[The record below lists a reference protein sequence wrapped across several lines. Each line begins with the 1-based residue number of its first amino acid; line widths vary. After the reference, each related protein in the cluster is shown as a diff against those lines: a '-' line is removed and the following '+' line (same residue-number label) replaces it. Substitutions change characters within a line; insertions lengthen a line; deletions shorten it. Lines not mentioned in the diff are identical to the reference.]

1 MMKDI
6 INITI
11 LPMGNACNN
20 DGNVNGAGFGN
31 QSSGNSGLI
40 DDSTM
45 VMPDFNDMRSLISKK
60 VSDLDLDV
68 TRSTRGVNSSD
79 VSLILPA
86 AKNIPPNLII
96 RYFLIYSFY
105 IEKYR

>member
-1 MMKDI
+1 
-6 INITI
+6 
-11 LPMGNACNN
+11 MGNACSN
-20 DGNVNGAGFGN
+20 DDSVNGGGFGN
-31 QSSGNSGLI
+31 QTSGNTALI

-60 VSDLDLDV
+60 VNDLDLDV
-68 TRSTRGVNSSD
+68 TRSPRGVNSSD
-79 VSLILPA
+79 ISLILPA